1 MMILE
6 KKTTQNVLHLLRT
19 KVAPDAPTSNQ
30 KKKTKKIGIT
40 QNSVMGY
47 VCNSHQYK

>member
-1 MMILE
+1 MYYTYYVQRWRQMLP
-6 KKTTQNVLHLLRT
+6 QAT
-19 KVAPDAPTSNQ
+19 K

-47 VCNSHQYK
+47 VCNSHEYK